1 MGDTSLV
8 GVVVIGAAIV
18 AVGVL
23 VAVLTGA
30 PLAGILVAVSGLFGL
45 SQRLRA

>member
-1 MGDTSLV
+1 MGDLSLI
-8 GVVVIGAAIV
+8 GVVLSGAAII

-30 PLAGILVAVSGLFGL
+30 PLAGILVAVCGLFGL